1 LPDALMGE
9 RGHSARSGR
18 HVAGRL
24 GGREV
29 SAQFQPDASARNRF
43 VAECREQRVKCSR
56 SRCL

>member
-1 LPDALMGE
+1 MWE

-43 VAECREQRVKCSR
+43 AAECREQRSKMLALPLPVS
-56 SRCL
+56 